1 MHIEGC
7 IRVGDLEVKTYR
19 DARGL
24 VTAELY
30 YKGVA
35 QTKLSKNMMNLM
47 AMAIET
53 LEG

>member
-1 MHIEGC
+1 VKMESYIC
-7 IRVGDLEVKTYR
+7 AGDVEVKTYR

-30 YKGVA
+30 YKGKV
-35 QTKLSKNMMNLM
+35 QNRLSKSMMGLM

-53 LEG
+53 LED